1 MRLNVR
7 RLLAAVLVAT
17 LAVGIF
23 ALAGCS
29 ASSPASGPPSTANSS
44 TASVSD
50 TQTITDMA
58 GRTVEVPAKADKVI
72 GVGASSLRMICYMQA
87 IDKVV
92 GVEKAEQEDY
102 VTCAY
107 RHVNHDTFT
116 KLPVIGEGGSKGI
129 TTNEE
134 AIIAAAPQVIIA
146 NLDKDTADNLQQ
158 KTGIPVVCVTMS
170 DIVFNQEL
178 YDNITL
184 LGKVLGKEDRGKELI
199 KYMQDTEKDLS
210 DRTAN
215 IQAKTAYAGGV
226 SFRGGHG
233 FSGTEAGFA
242 PFAICNITNIADASH
257 DTGCF
262 EIDLEAVAA
271 AHPEYVFIE
280 SSNLG
285 LVKEDIAANPDYFN
299 NLNAVKSGNVYSLVS
314 YRFYATNVEL
324 AIANCYHVGS
334 CVYPEQFSGI
344 DSTKKLDEITTFFL
358 GAPVSADLAAEGC
371 SFQKYDL
378 MNL

>member
-1 MRLNVR
+1 MGKNLRK
-7 RLLAAVLVAT
+7 LLAVVFAAT
-17 LAVGIF
+17 LAAGIL

-29 ASSPASGPPSTANSS
+29 SPNATSESTSNSSEASAPST
-44 TASVSD
+44 
-50 TQTITDMA
+50 QTVTDMV
-58 GRTVEVPAKADKVI
+58 GRTVEVPGEVDKVI

-87 IDKVV
+87 ADKVV
-92 GVEKAEQEDY
+92 GVEKSEQEDS

-107 RHVNHDTFT
+107 RHVNHDTFA
-116 KLPVIGEGGSKGI
+116 KLPVIGEGGSKGV
-129 TTNEE
+129 TANEE

-146 NLDKDTADNLQQ
+146 NLDKDSADSLQQ
-158 KTGIPVVCVTMS
+158 KTNIPVVCVTMS
-170 DIVFNQEL
+170 DIVFDQKL

-184 LGKVLGKEDRGKELI
+184 LGKVLGKEDRGQELI
-199 KYMQDTEKDLS
+199 GYMKDTEKDLQ

-215 IQAKTAYAGGV
+215 VQKKTAYAAGV

-242 PFAICNITNIADASH
+242 PFSICNITNIADAGH
-257 DTGCF
+257 DSGCF
-262 EIDLEAVAA
+262 DIDLEAVTAA
-271 AHPEYVFIE
+271 QPDYVFIE
-280 SSNLG
+280 GGNLG
-285 LVKEDIAANPDYFN
+285 LVKEDVVANPDYFN
-299 NLNAVKSGNVYSLVS
+299 NLKAIKDGNVFSLVS

-334 CVYPEQFSGI
+334 CVYPDQFSDI

-358 GAPVSADLAAEGC
+358 GAPLSQDLATEGL

-378 MNL
+378 MSM

>member
-1 MRLNVR
+1 MGKNVR
-7 RLLAAVLVAT
+7 RLLAAVFAAA

-23 ALAGCS
+23 ALVGCS
-29 ASSPASGPPSTANSS
+29 SSNETSDSSSNSSEASAPST
-44 TASVSD
+44 
-50 TQTITDMA
+50 QTVTDMV
-58 GRTVEVPAKADKVI
+58 GRTVEVPGEVDKVI

-87 IDKVV
+87 ADKVV
-92 GVEKAEQEDY
+92 GVEKSEQEDS

-107 RHVNHDTFT
+107 RHVNHDAFA
-116 KLPVIGEGGSKGI
+116 KLPVIGEGGSKGV
-129 TTNEE
+129 TANEE

-146 NLDKDTADNLQQ
+146 NLDKDSADSLQQ
-158 KTGIPVVCVTMS
+158 KTNIPVVCVTMS
-170 DIVFNQEL
+170 DIVFDQKL

-184 LGKVLGKEDRGKELI
+184 LGKVLGKEGRGQELI
-199 KYMQDTEKDLS
+199 GYVQDTEKDLQ

-215 IQAKTAYAGGV
+215 VQKKTAYAAGV

-242 PFAICNITNIADASH
+242 PFSICNITNIADAGH
-257 DTGCF
+257 DSGCF
-262 EIDLEAVAA
+262 DIDLEAVTA
-271 AHPEYVFIE
+271 AHPDYVFIE
-280 SSNLG
+280 GGNLG
-285 LVKEDIAANPDYFN
+285 LVKEDVAANPDYFT
-299 NLNAVKSGNVYSLVS
+299 NLKAIKDGNVFSLVS

-334 CVYPEQFSGI
+334 CVYPDQFSDI

-358 GAPVSADLAAEGC
+358 GAPLSQDLMAEGL

-378 MNL
+378 MSM

>member
-1 MRLNVR
+1 MGKNVC
-7 RLLAAVLVAT
+7 RLLVAVFAAT

-29 ASSPASGPPSTANSS
+29 SPNATSDSSSNSSEASAPSTQA
-44 TASVSD
+44 V
-50 TQTITDMA
+50 TDMA
-58 GRTVEVPAKADKVI
+58 GRTVEVPGEVDKVI

-87 IDKVV
+87 TDKVV
-92 GVEKAEQEDY
+92 GVEKSEQEDS

-107 RHVNHDTFT
+107 RHVNHDTFA
-116 KLPVIGEGGSKGI
+116 KLPVIGEGGSKGV
-129 TTNEE
+129 TANEE

-146 NLDKDTADNLQQ
+146 NLDKDSADSLQQ
-158 KTGIPVVCVTMS
+158 KTNIPVVCVTMS
-170 DIVFNQEL
+170 DIVFDQKL

-184 LGKVLGKEDRGKELI
+184 LGKVLGKEDRGQELI
-199 KYMQDTEKDLS
+199 GYMQDTEKDLQ

-215 IQAKTAYAGGV
+215 VQKKTAYAAGV

-242 PFAICNITNIADASH
+242 PFSICNITNIADAGH
-257 DTGCF
+257 DSGCF
-262 EIDLEAVAA
+262 DIDLEAVTAA
-271 AHPEYVFIE
+271 QPDYVFIE
-280 SSNLG
+280 GGNLG
-285 LVKEDIAANPDYFN
+285 LVKEDVAANPDYFT
-299 NLNAVKSGNVYSLVS
+299 NLKAIKDGNVFSLVS

-334 CVYPEQFSGI
+334 CVYPDQFSDI

-358 GAPVSADLAAEGC
+358 GAPLSQDLMAEGL

-378 MNL
+378 MVM

>member
-1 MRLNVR
+1 MGKNLRK
-7 RLLAAVLVAT
+7 LLAVVFAAT
-17 LAVGIF
+17 LAAGIL

-29 ASSPASGPPSTANSS
+29 SPNATSESTSNSSEASAPST
-44 TASVSD
+44 
-50 TQTITDMA
+50 QTVTDMV
-58 GRTVEVPAKADKVI
+58 GRTVEVPGEVDKVI

-87 IDKVV
+87 ADKVV
-92 GVEKAEQEDY
+92 GVEKSEQEDS

-107 RHVNHDTFT
+107 RHVNHDTFA
-116 KLPVIGEGGSKGI
+116 KLPVIGEGGSKGV
-129 TTNEE
+129 TANEE

-146 NLDKDTADNLQQ
+146 NLDKDSADSLQQ
-158 KTGIPVVCVTMS
+158 KTNIPVVCVTMS
-170 DIVFNQEL
+170 DIVFDQKL

-184 LGKVLGKEDRGKELI
+184 LGKVLGKEDRGQELI
-199 KYMQDTEKDLS
+199 GYMKDTEKDLQ

-215 IQAKTAYAGGV
+215 VQKKTAYAAGV

-242 PFAICNITNIADASH
+242 PFSICNITNIADAGH
-257 DTGCF
+257 DSGCF
-262 EIDLEAVAA
+262 DIDLEAVTAA
-271 AHPEYVFIE
+271 QPDYIFIE
-280 SSNLG
+280 GGNLG
-285 LVKEDIAANPDYFN
+285 LVKEDVAANPDYFT
-299 NLNAVKSGNVYSLVS
+299 NLKAIKDGNVFSLVS

-334 CVYPEQFSGI
+334 CVYPDQFSDI

-358 GAPVSADLAAEGC
+358 GAPLSQDLATEGL

-378 MNL
+378 MSM

>member
-1 MRLNVR
+1 MGKNVC
-7 RLLAAVLVAT
+7 RLLAAVFAAT

-29 ASSPASGPPSTANSS
+29 SPNATSDSSSNSSEASAPST
-44 TASVSD
+44 
-50 TQTITDMA
+50 QTVTDMV
-58 GRTVEVPAKADKVI
+58 GRTVEVPGEVDKVI

-87 IDKVV
+87 TDKVV
-92 GVEKAEQEDY
+92 GVEKSEQEDS

-107 RHVNHDTFT
+107 RHVNHDVFA
-116 KLPVIGEGGSKGI
+116 KLPVIGEGGSKGV
-129 TTNEE
+129 TANEE

-146 NLDKDTADNLQQ
+146 NLDKDSADSLQQ
-158 KTGIPVVCVTMS
+158 KTNIPVVCVTMS
-170 DIVFNQEL
+170 DIVFDQKL

-184 LGKVLGKEDRGKELI
+184 LGKVLGKEDRGQELI
-199 KYMQDTEKDLS
+199 GYMQDTEKDLQ

-215 IQAKTAYAGGV
+215 VQKKTAYAAGV

-242 PFAICNITNIADASH
+242 PFSICNITNIADAGH
-257 DTGCF
+257 DSGCF
-262 EIDLEAVAA
+262 DIDLEAVTAA
-271 AHPEYVFIE
+271 QPDYVFVE
-280 SSNLG
+280 GGNLG
-285 LVKEDIAANPDYFN
+285 LVKEDVAANPDYFT
-299 NLNAVKSGNVYSLVS
+299 NLKAIKDGNVFSLVS

-334 CVYPEQFSGI
+334 CVYPDQFSDI

-358 GAPVSADLAAEGC
+358 GAPLSQDLMAEGL

-378 MNL
+378 MSM

>member
-1 MRLNVR
+1 MGKNVR
-7 RLLAAVLVAT
+7 RLLAAVFAAT

-29 ASSPASGPPSTANSS
+29 SSNETSDSSSNSSEASAPST
-44 TASVSD
+44 
-50 TQTITDMA
+50 QTVTDMV
-58 GRTVEVPAKADKVI
+58 GRTVEVPGEVDKVI

-87 IDKVV
+87 ADKVV
-92 GVEKAEQEDY
+92 GVEKSEQEDS

-107 RHVNHDTFT
+107 RHENHDAFA
-116 KLPVIGEGGSKGI
+116 KLPVIGEGGSKGV
-129 TTNEE
+129 TANEE

-146 NLDKDTADNLQQ
+146 NLDKDSADSLQQ
-158 KTGIPVVCVTMS
+158 KTNIPVVCVTMS
-170 DIVFNQEL
+170 DIVFDQKL

-184 LGKVLGKEDRGKELI
+184 LGKVLGKESRGQELI
-199 KYMQDTEKDLS
+199 GYMQDTEKDLQ

-215 IQAKTAYAGGV
+215 VQKKTAYAAGV

-242 PFAICNITNIADASH
+242 PFSICNITNIADAGH
-257 DTGCF
+257 DSGCF
-262 EIDLEAVAA
+262 DIDLEAVTAA
-271 AHPEYVFIE
+271 QPDYVFIE
-280 SSNLG
+280 SGNLG
-285 LVKEDIAANPDYFN
+285 LVKEDVAANPDYFT
-299 NLNAVKSGNVYSLVS
+299 NLKAIKDGNVFSLVS

-334 CVYPEQFSGI
+334 CVYPDQFSDI

-358 GAPVSADLAAEGC
+358 GAPLSQDLMAEGL

-378 MNL
+378 MSM

>member
-1 MRLNVR
+1 MGKNVC
-7 RLLAAVLVAT
+7 RLLAAVFAAT

-29 ASSPASGPPSTANSS
+29 SPNATSDSSSNSSEASAPSTQA
-44 TASVSD
+44 V
-50 TQTITDMA
+50 TDMA
-58 GRTVEVPAKADKVI
+58 GRTVEVPGEVDKVI

-87 IDKVV
+87 TDKVV
-92 GVEKAEQEDY
+92 GVEKSEQEDS

-107 RHVNHDTFT
+107 RHVNHDTFA
-116 KLPVIGEGGSKGI
+116 KLPVIGEGGSKGV
-129 TTNEE
+129 TANEE

-146 NLDKDTADNLQQ
+146 NLDKDSADSLQQ
-158 KTGIPVVCVTMS
+158 KTNIPVVCVTMS
-170 DIVFNQEL
+170 DIVFDQKL

-184 LGKVLGKEDRGKELI
+184 LGKVLGKEDRGQELI
-199 KYMQDTEKDLS
+199 GYMQDTEKDLQ

-215 IQAKTAYAGGV
+215 VQKKTAYAAGV

-242 PFAICNITNIADASH
+242 PFSICNITNIADAGH
-257 DTGCF
+257 DSGCF
-262 EIDLEAVAA
+262 DIDLEAVTAA
-271 AHPEYVFIE
+271 QPDYVFIE
-280 SSNLG
+280 GGNLG
-285 LVKEDIAANPDYFN
+285 LVKEDVAANPDYFT
-299 NLNAVKSGNVYSLVS
+299 NLKAIKDGNVFSLVS

-334 CVYPEQFSGI
+334 CVYPDQFSDI

-358 GAPVSADLAAEGC
+358 GAPLSQDLMAEGL

-378 MNL
+378 MSM

>member
-1 MRLNVR
+1 MGKNVC
-7 RLLAAVLVAT
+7 RLLVAVFAAT

-29 ASSPASGPPSTANSS
+29 SPNATSDSSSNSSEASAPSTQA
-44 TASVSD
+44 V
-50 TQTITDMA
+50 TDMA
-58 GRTVEVPAKADKVI
+58 GRTVEVPGEVDKVI

-87 IDKVV
+87 TDKVV
-92 GVEKAEQEDY
+92 GVEKSEQEDS

-107 RHVNHDTFT
+107 RHVNHDTFA
-116 KLPVIGEGGSKGI
+116 KLPVIGEGGSKGV
-129 TTNEE
+129 TANEE

-146 NLDKDTADNLQQ
+146 NLDKDSADSLQQ
-158 KTGIPVVCVTMS
+158 KTNIPVVCVTMS
-170 DIVFNQEL
+170 DIVFDQKL

-184 LGKVLGKEDRGKELI
+184 LGKVLGKEDRGQELI
-199 KYMQDTEKDLS
+199 GYMQDTEKDLQ

-215 IQAKTAYAGGV
+215 VQKKTAYAAGV

-242 PFAICNITNIADASH
+242 PFSICNITNIADAGH
-257 DTGCF
+257 DSGCF
-262 EIDLEAVAA
+262 DIDLEAVTAA
-271 AHPEYVFIE
+271 QPDYVFIE
-280 SSNLG
+280 GGNLG
-285 LVKEDIAANPDYFN
+285 LVKEDVAANPDYFT
-299 NLNAVKSGNVYSLVS
+299 NLKAIKDGNVFSLVS

-334 CVYPEQFSGI
+334 CVYPDQFSDI

-358 GAPVSADLAAEGC
+358 GAPLSQDLMAEGL

-378 MNL
+378 MSM